1 MRNTLESGVER
12 IKREKERNK
21 SDSIKVERR
30 VKILAKVQEKR
41 RVTYTKGKRRKNGKV
56 KEN

>member
-1 MRNTLESGVER
+1 MRNTLESGVDR